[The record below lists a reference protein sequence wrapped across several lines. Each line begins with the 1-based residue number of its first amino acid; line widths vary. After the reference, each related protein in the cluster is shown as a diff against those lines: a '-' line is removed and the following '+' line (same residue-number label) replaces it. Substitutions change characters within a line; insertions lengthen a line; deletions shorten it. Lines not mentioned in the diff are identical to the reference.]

1 MVKNSKEKKIA
12 RALAQDRGISYT
24 AALRIVRENY
34 ARLLA
39 EKGAPQ
45 PDAPAAPAAPTD
57 PN

>member
-45 PDAPAAPAAPTD
+45 PDAPTSPT
-57 PN
+57 NTN